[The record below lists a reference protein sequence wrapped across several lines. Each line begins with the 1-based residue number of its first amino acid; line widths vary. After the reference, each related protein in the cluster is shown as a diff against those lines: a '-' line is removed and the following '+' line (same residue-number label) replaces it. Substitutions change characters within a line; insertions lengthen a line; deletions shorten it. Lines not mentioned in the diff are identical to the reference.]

1 MHPVITGVTAALISL
16 LFLALS
22 ARVASL
28 RHSGKIGIGDGGNKI
43 LSRAIRAHGNL
54 AEYAPF
60 ILLLMLCYEMSG
72 GARWLLI
79 TSGAAFLIARILHA
93 QGLLRTAGT
102 SFGRFWG
109 VVLTWGVM
117 FVLALAN
124 LGKLF

>member
-22 ARVASL
+22 ARVAGF
-28 RHSGKIGIGDGGNKI
+28 RHKAKIGIGDGGNTT
-43 LSRAIRAHGNL
+43 LNRAIRAHGNL
-54 AEYAPF
+54 AEHAPF
-60 ILLLMLCYEMSG
+60 VLLMMLCYEMSG

-79 TSGAAFLIARILHA
+79 ASGAIFLVVRILHA
-93 QGLLRTAGT
+93 LGLLRTAGT

-109 VVLTWGVM
+109 VVLTWVVL

-124 LGKLF
+124 LGQLF